1 MNIYQYMEN
10 LQNYTRYTGAENPVD
25 KLADTANL
33 HPSEV
38 LTDEEIELQKKIDAG
53 DIEEL
58 VDTEEPEVTGVIVD
72 ESRKFI
78 VKYNDFKA

>member
-1 MNIYQYMEN
+1 MEN

-25 KLADTANL
+25 KLVDTANL

-38 LTDEEIELQKKIDAG
+38 LTEEEIELQNKIEAG

-58 VDTEEPEVTGVIVD
+58 VDAEEPEVTGVIVD
-72 ESRKFI
+72 ESLKFI
-78 VKYNDFKA
+78 VKYKDFKA